1 MGVLA
6 NIFEKNF
13 STNWLCFPGKEMTT
27 FSFISLFSMGLAIR
41 TNLVCGVESPL
52 VA

>member
-13 STNWLCFPGKEMTT
+13 STNWLCFPSKEMTI
-27 FSFISLFSMGLAIR
+27 FSFFSLFSMGLAIR

-52 VA
+52 VE